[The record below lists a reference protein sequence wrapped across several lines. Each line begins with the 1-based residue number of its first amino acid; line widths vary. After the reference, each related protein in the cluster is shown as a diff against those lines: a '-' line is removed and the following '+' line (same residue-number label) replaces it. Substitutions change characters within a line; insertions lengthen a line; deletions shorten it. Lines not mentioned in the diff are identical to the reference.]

1 MSKLNKSRN
10 GSSSGTGKAEELSH
24 DFVLPEGDVARG
36 EKLFKKHCKQCHS
49 IAPDNSQ
56 TNSGFTSWGPTLFN
70 VYNRTAGMALGNSP
84 FQVSK
89 DMTQSG
95 IVWNDVNLLNYM
107 SNPKKFTESHI
118 GMNFFG
124 IANLQDRVDIVH
136 YLKTLTYD
144 HPYGRKIAEKYS
156 QNNIKDKTKNT

>member
-1 MSKLNKSRN
+1 MSKPNSSRN
-10 GSSSGTGKAEELSH
+10 NYGKAEELPG
-24 DFVLPEGDVARG
+24 DFILPPGDEVRG

-56 TNSGFTSWGPTLFN
+56 SKSGFSSWGPTLFN

-84 FQVSK
+84 FQVSADLNK
-89 DMTQSG
+89 SG

-107 SNPKKFTESHI
+107 SNPKKFTEFHV
-118 GMNFFG
+118 GMNFYG

-136 YLKTLTYD
+136 YLKTLTLE
-144 HPYGRKIAEKYS
+144 HPYGKKIAAEYAKKS
-156 QNNIKDKTKNT
+156 MKDTGTQT